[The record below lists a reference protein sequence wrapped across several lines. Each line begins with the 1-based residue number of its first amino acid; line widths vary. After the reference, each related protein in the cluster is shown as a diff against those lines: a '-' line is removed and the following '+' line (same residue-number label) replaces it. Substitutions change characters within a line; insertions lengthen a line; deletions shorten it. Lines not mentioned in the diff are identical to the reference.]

1 MLIDNSLTQSL
12 RDAKRDST
20 YLNPSSCIVV
30 KLYRGNEDLNQVV
43 RMRPDERDLLLNELK
58 DMGYSNVVL
67 LESKN
72 KDAIDRLRY
81 TTALGWYDDYLVLYH
96 YDEEFIEQFGEFT
109 EVESIDLGNFE
120 ISESYENKF
129 RDKWRSYRIAKYG
142 WYKEKKEDGGYR
154 YNIV

>member
-1 MLIDNSLTQSL
+1 MLIDRPIL
-12 RDAKRDST
+12 RDVKRDST
-20 YLNPSSCIVV
+20 YPNPSSCIVV
-30 KLYRGNEDLNQVV
+30 KLFRDNKDLNQVV

-58 DMGYSNVVL
+58 DKGYSNVVL

-72 KDAIDRLRY
+72 ARAIKEIKY

-96 YDEEFIEQFGEFT
+96 YGRKFIEEFGEFT

-129 RDKWRSYRIAKYG
+129 KDKWRSYRIVKYG

-154 YNIV
+154 YNLV

>member
-1 MLIDNSLTQSL
+1 
-12 RDAKRDST
+12 
-20 YLNPSSCIVV
+20 
-30 KLYRGNEDLNQVV
+30 
-43 RMRPDERDLLLNELK
+43 MRPDERDLLLNELK

-129 RDKWRSYRIAKYG
+129 KDKWRSYRIAKYG
-142 WYKEKKEDGGYR
+142 WYKEKLKDGCYQCT
-154 YNIV
+154 IV